1 MLTVHHLAH
10 SQSERIIWL
19 CEEIQLPYE
28 LVQYEREPSGRAP
41 EAYRALHPLQ
51 TAPIIADG
59 ELKLAESGAIVEYI
73 LRRYGNGQ
81 LLLGPE
87 HPEFTDF
94 LFWFHFANGSF
105 VPALMIEHFQPK
117 DVPPNPHTRG
127 ERAWRLIETR
137 LSEATWFAGNTF
149 TAADV
154 MMSLPRFVARR
165 DLSSSPNTRAY
176 LERLNEREA
185 WRTAA
190 AKAEPEGA

>member
-19 CEEIQLPYE
+19 CEEIRLPYE
-28 LVQYEREPSGRAP
+28 LVRYEREPSGRAP

-51 TAPIIADG
+51 TAPIIADD

-81 LLLGPE
+81 LLLGPD

-117 DVPPNPHTRG
+117 DASPNPHTRA

-176 LERLNEREA
+176 LERLNERH
-185 WRTAA
+185 
-190 AKAEPEGA
+190 GGV